1 MKTSTLLSIHIC
13 KLLLRR
19 ENYARLAML
28 ALLVGLLALP
38 AYLGRLAPAC
48 QPEAGAACSASAGFK
63 PHIGLAQPPFGK
75 APTSSD
81 ILANSPYLLTNLP
94 PTISSF
100 ITFALPYALQ
110 AHKALGWQT
119 SVILAQWGLEVGW
132 HVPTYTG
139 YNWGNVGAMPGVP
152 TVPGTSAPGSPPAF
166 SYAASPADGVRIYI
180 MAARLPYY
188 DQVFQAVPYGA
199 VDTAVALG
207 RSPWDAGHYT
217 NRGQPGSS
225 LLDIMQRY
233 HLLLLDDLLASL
245 DENVR

>member
-1 MKTSTLLSIHIC
+1 MKTYALLSTSLC

-19 ENYARLAML
+19 ERYARLALL
-28 ALLVGLLALP
+28 ALLVGLLAAP
-38 AYLGRLAPAC
+38 ACLGRLAPAC
-48 QPEAGAACSASAGFK
+48 QPEAGAACSASAGFR
-63 PHIGLAQPPFGK
+63 PHSGVAQPPFGK

-81 ILANSPYLLTNLP
+81 IPANSPHLLTNLP
-94 PTISSF
+94 PAITSF
-100 ITFALPYALQ
+100 ITLALPYALQ

-119 SVILAQWGLEVGW
+119 SVILAQWGLEDGW
-132 HVPTYTG
+132 HVPMYTG

-166 SYAASPADGVRIYI
+166 SYAATPADGVRIYI

-188 DQVFQAVPYGA
+188 NQVFQAVPDGA
-199 VDTAVALG
+199 LVTAVALG

-225 LLDIMQRY
+225 LLDIMQRC
-233 HLLLLDDLLASL
+233 HLLLLDDLL
-245 DENVR
+245 V